1 MMEIRRRS
9 SPFRM
14 EGEKWNAN
22 TCCFHFFFLESNLS
36 HLALS
41 LSPSTELPH
50 PHTNFSVPNKVPPAL
65 FFSLELFFS
74 IPALLSSLSFQ
85 TFEGVSTVGSR
96 CAERR
101 GHLLEPLRSSSP
113 AE

>member
-41 LSPSTELPH
+41 LSLSLSPSTELPH
-50 PHTNFSVPNKVPPAL
+50 PHTNFSVPNKVPPTL
-65 FFSLELFFS
+65 FFARTLLFYPGS
-74 IPALLSSLSFQ
+74 PLLSFLLNFRGSFY
-85 TFEGVSTVGSR
+85 GG
-96 CAERR
+96 
-101 GHLLEPLRSSSP
+101 
-113 AE
+113 